1 MTLNSIIALMRI
13 EQYIKNVFIF
23 LPIFFS
29 LKISDTSLLLPSII
43 AFIAF
48 SMVASAV
55 YIINDLHDIDE
66 DKDHPIKKNRPL
78 ASGIIRKNHAVII
91 MLALLTFGTLLILS
105 VSLKAT
111 LIIAIYFFMNIAYT
125 FYLKQ
130 IAIVDVNI
138 ISIGFVL
145 RLFVGSSVTNII
157 LSKWIIIMT
166 FLLSLFLALSKRR
179 DDVIIYSDTGRKMRK
194 SIDGYNL
201 EFLDAS
207 MSIMASIVIVAY
219 TIYTAS
225 FNSEYLYL
233 TTFFVILGI
242 LRYLKIALVHKNS
255 GSPTRIVNGDRFMKL
270 ILIGWVVSFG
280 LILYL

>member
-1 MTLNSIIALMRI
+1 MRVD
-13 EQYIKNVFIF
+13 QYIKNVFIF
-23 LPIFFS
+23 LPILFS
-29 LKISDTSLLLPSII
+29 LKISNTSLLLSSFI

-55 YIINDLHDIDE
+55 YIMNDLHDIDE
-66 DKDHPIKKNRPL
+66 DNAHPIKKHRPI
-78 ASGIIRKNHAVII
+78 ASGAISKKHAVII
-91 MLALLTFGTLLILS
+91 MLVLLLFGILLILS
-105 VSLKAT
+105 VSLEASS
-111 LIIAIYFFMNIAYT
+111 IIALYFFMNIAYT
-125 FYLKQ
+125 FYLKR
-130 IAIVDVNI
+130 IAIVDINI
-138 ISIGFVL
+138 ISIGFIL

-166 FLLSLFLALSKRR
+166 FLLALFLALSKRR
-179 DDVIIYSDTGRKMRK
+179 DDVIIFSDTGRKMRK

-201 EFLDAS
+201 AFLDAS
-207 MSIMASIVIVAY
+207 MSIMASVVIVAY

-270 ILIGWVVSFG
+270 ILICWVVSFS

>member
-66 DKDHPIKKNRPL
+66 DKDHPIKKHRPL

-105 VSLKAT
+105 LSLKAS

-207 MSIMASIVIVAY
+207 MSIMASVVIVAY

>member
-13 EQYIKNVFIF
+13 EQYIKNIFIF
-23 LPIFFS
+23 LPIFFG
-29 LKISDTSLLLPSII
+29 LKISDTSLLLTSVI

-48 SMVASAV
+48 SMIASAV

-66 DKDHPIKKNRPL
+66 DKAHPIKKHRPL
-78 ASGIIRKNHAVII
+78 ASGLITKNHAVII
-91 MLALLTFGTLLILS
+91 MLVLVTFGSLLILS
-105 VSLKAT
+105 ISLKASF
-111 LIIAIYFFMNIAYT
+111 IIAIYFFLNMAYT
-125 FYLKQ
+125 FSLKR

-194 SIDGYNL
+194 SVDGYNL

>member
-1 MTLNSIIALMRI
+1 MTLNSIIALMRV

>member
-1 MTLNSIIALMRI
+1 LTLNSIITLMRVD
-13 EQYIKNVFIF
+13 QYIKNVFIF
-23 LPIFFS
+23 LPVFFS
-29 LKISDTSLLLPSII
+29 LQLSNTSLILSSFF

-66 DKDHPIKKNRPL
+66 DSAHPVKKLRPL
-78 ASGIIRKNHAVII
+78 ASGTISKIHAVII
-91 MLALLTFGTLLILS
+91 MMVLLLFGILLFLS
-105 VSLKAT
+105 LSLKAT
-111 LIIAIYFFMNIAYT
+111 LITVFYFFMNIAYT
-125 FYLKQ
+125 FYLKR
-130 IAIVDVNI
+130 IAIIDINI

-166 FLLSLFLALSKRR
+166 FLLALFLALSKRR
-179 DDVIIYSDTGRKMRK
+179 DDVIIFSDTGIKIRK

-201 EFLDAS
+201 EFLDAA

-242 LRYLKIALVHKNS
+242 LRYLKIALVHKNC
-255 GSPTRIVNGDRFMKL
+255 GSPTRIVYGDKFMKL
-270 ILIGWVVSFG
+270 ILISWIVSFSI
-280 LILYL
+280 ILYL

>member
-1 MTLNSIIALMRI
+1 MRI
-13 EQYIKNVFIF
+13 EQYIKNIFIF
-23 LPIFFS
+23 LPIFFG
-29 LKISDTSLLLPSII
+29 LKISDTSLLLTSVI

-48 SMVASAV
+48 SMIASAV

-66 DKDHPIKKNRPL
+66 DKAHPIKKHRPL
-78 ASGIIRKNHAVII
+78 ASGLITKNHAVII
-91 MLALLTFGTLLILS
+91 MLVLVTFGSLLILS
-105 VSLKAT
+105 ISLKASF
-111 LIIAIYFFMNIAYT
+111 IIAIYFFLNMAYT
-125 FYLKQ
+125 LSLKR

-194 SIDGYNL
+194 SVDGYNL

-280 LILYL
+280 LILYI

>member
-55 YIINDLHDIDE
+55 YIINDLHDVDE

-125 FYLKQ
+125 FHLKQ

-201 EFLDAS
+201 EFLNAS

-233 TTFFVILGI
+233 TTFFVILGM

-280 LILYL
+280 LILYS

>member
-1 MTLNSIIALMRI
+1 MRI

-66 DKDHPIKKNRPL
+66 DKDHPIKKHRPL

-105 VSLKAT
+105 LSLKAS

-207 MSIMASIVIVAY
+207 MSIMASVVIVAY